1 MGVLE
6 QSLLL
11 LLSRHFSISGS
22 VYRVQ
27 SLVSGQVNDVR

>member
-6 QSLLL
+6 HSPLLPF
-11 LLSRHFSISGS
+11 STHFGKSGS

-27 SLVSGQVNDVR
+27 SLVSGQVNDFR